1 MSAQA
6 LVRVGESEDLYYAD
20 HENCKK
26 QSIPVEYNTRFTQE
40 LSNKAQ
46 GTSVFTIPPGNGVRH
61 ILLVIGYS
69 PAALTNNGA
78 FVQQGLYV
86 APRGWGYQA
95 VRQVSFR
102 IGGSSQY
109 FLSGQQ
115 LLQRN
120 LRLVRTKEQRN
131 SILSLGGAQMS
142 VASDFTTNQFAYIPI
157 SVFCPP
163 SADGIALPV
172 AGDLLSQQIQIT
184 VELAAPS
191 DWWVLNP
198 NPAALTGG
206 VPSSFSAGYFQV
218 EQLVMPDRSMSLA
231 NRADMDTHS
240 YGLPIHFD
248 QQETTIPVAA
258 GGSEQSLTLTGFRAG
273 EVKKI
278 SVWLTKNSDTENKQ
292 KWYAPAKVQVLYAG
306 VIYSS
311 YDNGSSRMWNLL
323 DGTAPSAV
331 DTLTLSAA
339 GGGGGAMVSTG
350 SLNEWAEL
358 PFSQPTGDD
367 YEATVLV
374 HGKEITNGIV
384 NLQLTPPTADAYT
397 AHIVYSYNCTAS
409 FSRGSCDLIF

>member
-6 LVRVGESEDLYYAD
+6 LVRVGEARDLYYAD
-20 HENCKK
+20 HENSLK
-26 QSIPVEYNTRFTQE
+26 QSIPVEYNTRFTQN
-40 LSNKAQ
+40 LSNLAQ
-46 GTSVFTIPPGNGVRH
+46 GTSVFTIPPGTGVRH
-61 ILLVIGYS
+61 IVVVLGYNDLS
-69 PAALTNNGA
+69 GGGTMT
-78 FVQQGLYV
+78 GLYA

-95 VRQVSFR
+95 IKQVSFR

-109 FLSGQQ
+109 FLTGQQ

-120 LRLVRTKEQRN
+120 MRLSRTKEQRN
-131 SILSLGGAQMS
+131 SILSLGGQQMS
-142 VASDFTTNQFAYIPI
+142 VAADFATDQFAYIPI

-191 DWWVLNP
+191 EWWVLNP
-198 NPAALTGG
+198 TPAALTGNI
-206 VPSSFSAGYFQV
+206 PSAFSTGYFQV

-248 QQETTIPVAA
+248 QQETVIPVAA
-258 GGSEQSLTLTGFRAG
+258 GGAEQPLTLTGFRAG

-278 SVWLTKNSDTENKQ
+278 SVWLTKNTDALNSGR
-292 KWYAPAKVQVLYAG
+292 WYAPKKVQVLYAG

-311 YDNGSSRMWNLL
+311 YDNGSSQIWNLL
-323 DGTAPSAV
+323 DGTAPAAV
-331 DTLTLSAA
+331 DTTSFSAA
-339 GGGGGAMVSTG
+339 GGGGGALVSTG
-350 SLNEWAEL
+350 VLSQWAEL

-374 HGKEITNGIV
+374 HGKEI
-384 NLQLTPPTADAYT
+384 LA
-397 AHIVYSYNCTAS
+397 
-409 FSRGSCDLIF
+409 F